1 MAATR
6 QFKEGDI
13 LFREGDLSEHVLRI
27 AIGQVEISRLIG
39 TESVVLGH
47 VAAGEFLG
55 EMAAVENRLHS
66 ATARGLGRYGGGHHR
81 STVSQ
86 LRQP

>member
-66 ATARGLGRYGGGHHR
+66 ATAPRMVGSASGLE
-81 STVSQ
+81 VSQ
-86 LRQP
+86 RIGSS